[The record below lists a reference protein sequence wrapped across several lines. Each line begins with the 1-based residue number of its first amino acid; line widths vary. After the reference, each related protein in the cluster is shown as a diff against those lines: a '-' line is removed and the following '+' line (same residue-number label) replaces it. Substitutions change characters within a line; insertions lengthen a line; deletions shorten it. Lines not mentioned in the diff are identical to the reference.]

1 MNNTPLLLAFPEYL
15 SQTQALAATGGWPLA
30 EVKVHRFPDGESRLL
45 LPENLPEHVIFC
57 RSLDHPNDKLVELL
71 LAAAGAR
78 ELGAQTLTLVAPYLC
93 YMRQDMAFHPGE
105 VVSQRHIGKLLAQ
118 SFDRLV
124 TVDAHLHRISS
135 LREAVPL
142 EHAVNLSATVP
153 MGEFLAG
160 RLASPLLVGPD
171 EESEQWVAAIAEH
184 QHLDFMCATKQRFG
198 DRDVQIALPEGN
210 WRGRNVVL
218 VDDVASSG
226 RTLEV
231 AARLLQAQQPASVSV
246 LVTHALFAG
255 DALERLRAVGVGH
268 VWSCDS
274 IAHPSNCVSLAGLL
288 AEALREPSKQIRQVD
303 EIFP

>member
-1 MNNTPLLLAFPEYL
+1 MNNIPLILAFPEYL
-15 SQTQALAATGGWPLA
+15 PQAQRLATAAGWPLA
-30 EVKVHRFPDGESRLL
+30 EVNVHRFPDGESRLQ
-45 LPENLPEHVIFC
+45 LPESLPEHVIFC

-93 YMRQDMAFHPGE
+93 YMRQDKAFHPGE
-105 VVSQRHIGKLLAQ
+105 VVSQRHIGQLLAH

-135 LREAVPL
+135 LQEAVPL
-142 EHAVNLSATVP
+142 EHAINLTATVP

-160 RLASPLLVGPD
+160 KLENPLLVGPD
-171 EESEQWVAAIAEH
+171 EESAQWVAAIAEH
-184 QHLDFMCATKQRFG
+184 QQLDFICATKQRFG
-198 DRDVQIALPEGN
+198 DRDVHITLPEYD

-231 AARLLQAQQPASVSV
+231 AARLLQVQQPASISV

-255 DALERLRAVGVGH
+255 DALERLQAAGIGQ

-274 IAHPSNCVSLAGLL
+274 ISHVSNCVMLAMALADALL
-288 AEALREPSKQIRQVD
+288 NIAQDS
-303 EIFP
+303 